1 MHKKVILAL
10 SILLLMV
17 LPLLSACKA
26 ETPTAAPPEVVP
38 TEKAAPPPT
47 AVPPTAVPPTEV
59 PPAPISIT
67 VAYPGGFTGL
77 TSIDPSDFFGAA
89 PPGVFESLVAQDKDD
104 ALYGL
109 LAESWEWSDDGL
121 TLTMKLREGVKFS
134 TGDPFTTADVEFS
147 LLRSL
152 EKNMPV
158 IAQLSPGQGYNGYE
172 VVDDYT
178 IKFLFTKVNVQF
190 VPQTLVNMYMGSK
203 TYYDQVGEDA
213 YVKLPVGTGPYKIAD
228 WAEGQYIDL
237 VYNENYRGEKPQI
250 ESAHFVAS
258 PDSATRV
265 AMLQAGEV
273 DMAAQVPGA
282 SITAL
287 EAAGFARVDIPQP
300 HDIAMVF
307 NLLAPD
313 TPWQDLRVRQAINYA
328 IDKQSLI
335 DTMLCGPLQEGVW
348 ALPTAPWYDP
358 SLKPAYPYDL
368 AKAQELMEEAGYAD
382 GFTFPIT
389 YLVTEWGAN
398 LADYLASALAQ
409 INITVELTAIA
420 GMPDFMPSIAAVHNS
435 YVNGETVPA
444 TVGAFV
450 YDPGWPGNPE
460 VSIDLTN
467 GFYMAKDNT
476 LFDNPAIN
484 DLVDEV
490 LSTLDDE
497 ARYEVAGQAW
507 AAIDELL
514 PVIPIGLEVQVNM
527 MKPNITYVKS
537 VGGMATGPTNLI
549 DLRIEE

>member
-1 MHKKVILAL
+1 MKRRLTL
-10 SILLLMV
+10 GLLVLMLMV
-17 LPLLSACKA
+17 VPLLAACGA
-26 ETPTAAPPEVVP
+26 QEATTAPPTAAP
-38 TEKAAPPPT
+38 TAAPTPT
-47 AVPPTAVPPTEV
+47 S
-59 PPAPISIT
+59 PPAAVSIN

-77 TSIDPSDFFGAA
+77 TSVDPSDFFGAA
-89 PPGVFESLVAQDKDD
+89 PPGVFEALIAQDANE

-109 LAESWEWSDDGL
+109 LAESWEWSEDGL
-121 TLTMKLREGVKFS
+121 TLTMKLREGVVFS
-134 TGDPFTTADVEFS
+134 NGDPFTTADVEFS

-158 IAQLSPGQGYNGYE
+158 IAQLSEGQGYKGYE
-172 VVDDYT
+172 IVDDYT

-213 YVKLPVGTGPYKIAD
+213 YIQMPVGTGPYKIVD
-228 WAEGQYIDL
+228 WAEGQYVDIS
-237 VYNENYRGEKPQI
+237 YNENYRGDKPQI
-250 ESAHFVAS
+250 DSAHFIAS

-273 DMAAQVPGA
+273 DMANQVPGA
-282 SITAL
+282 SIEAL

-300 HDIAMVF
+300 HDIAIVF

-313 TPWQDLRVRQAINYA
+313 TPWQDVKVRQAINYA

-335 DTMLCGPLQEGVW
+335 ATMLCGPLQEGVW
-348 ALPTAPWYDP
+348 ALPTAPWYDS

-368 AKAQELMEEAGYAD
+368 TMAQQLMEEAGYAD
-382 GFTFPIT
+382 GFTLPLT
-389 YLVTEWGAN
+389 YLVTEWGDE

-409 INITVELTAIA
+409 INIEVELNAIA
-420 GMPDFMPSIAAVHNS
+420 GMPDFMPAIAAVHNA

-444 TVGAFV
+444 TPAAFV

-476 LFDNPAIN
+476 LFDSPAI
-484 DLVDEV
+484 DALVDEV

-507 AAIDELL
+507 TAINDLL
-514 PVIPIGLEVQVNM
+514 PVIPVGLEVQVNM
-527 MKPNITYVKS
+527 MTPNITYIKS
-537 VGGMATGPTNLI
+537 VGGMAAGPTNLI
-549 DLRIEE
+549 DLKVEE